1 MKKKIQNL
9 VVFGNIESKKLI
21 IILKF
26 TQRQNSKKK
35 RRKIFKK
42 QKHSSPPLL
51 PLSHLLLFQK
61 GGVAQLIWMPR
72 PLTVFSLQISEASS
86 NNMQIELYSLNDKS
100 RKKKQK
106 NKPELLLIRNVPQL
120 HVYECL
126 NKREKKLNSKSRFF
140 FNTISA
146 QCQNF
151 GSRGLR

>member
-1 MKKKIQNL
+1 MSL
-9 VVFGNIESKKLI
+9 VNIESKKLI

-35 RRKIFKK
+35 EEKSLKNK
-42 QKHSSPPLL
+42 NTPPALL

-72 PLTVFSLQISEASS
+72 PPTVFSLQISEASS

-126 NKREKKLNSKSRFF
+126 NKREKKLTSKSLFF
-140 FNTISA
+140 SIP
-146 QCQNF
+146 
-151 GSRGLR
+151 

>member
-1 MKKKIQNL
+1 MKKNPNL

-35 RRKIFKK
+35 EEKSLKNK
-42 QKHSSPPLL
+42 NTPPALL

-72 PLTVFSLQISEASS
+72 SLLFSPCKISEASS

-100 RKKKQK
+100 RKKKKTSLSCCSSEMFLSFMCMNAWINVRK
-106 NKPELLLIRNVPQL
+106 N
-120 HVYECL
+120 
-126 NKREKKLNSKSRFF
+126 
-140 FNTISA
+140 
-146 QCQNF
+146 
-151 GSRGLR
+151 

>member
-1 MKKKIQNL
+1 MKKNPNL

-35 RRKIFKK
+35 EEKSLKNK
-42 QKHSSPPLL
+42 NTPPALL

-72 PLTVFSLQISEASS
+72 SLLFSPCKISEASS

-100 RKKKQK
+100 RKKKK

-126 NKREKKLNSKSRFF
+126 NKREKKLTSKSRFF
-140 FNTISA
+140 FQYHKRA
-146 QCQNF
+146 Q
-151 GSRGLR
+151 

>member
-35 RRKIFKK
+35 EEKSLKNK
-42 QKHSSPPLL
+42 NTPPAPLL

-72 PLTVFSLQISEASS
+72 PPTVFSLQISEASS

-100 RKKKQK
+100 RKKKKQ
-106 NKPELLLIRNVPQL
+106 
-120 HVYECL
+120 
-126 NKREKKLNSKSRFF
+126 
-140 FNTISA
+140 A
-146 QCQNF
+146 
-151 GSRGLR
+151 